1 MFVMDVVELI
11 FVMEEKFGVFVVV
24 VVVVVVG
31 LVEVVEEKIEFDVI
45 LKVVGVNKVVVI
57 KVVCGVI
64 GLGLK
69 EVKDL
74 VEFVLVVLKEGI
86 SKDDVEVLKKFLEEV
101 GVEVEVK

>member
-1 MFVMDVVELI
+1 MSVMDVVELI

-31 LVEVVEEKIEFDVI
+31 SVEVVEEKIEFDVI

-74 VEFVLVVLKEGI
+74 VEFVSVVLKEGV
-86 SKDDVEVLKKFLEEV
+86 SKDDVEVLKKVLEEV